1 MNGKVLKVSSKD
13 LYGNVDDRKVSVFA
27 AFNHLKY
34 MNRYVI
40 FSFLDEYNKKKLY
53 FGSVHLK
60 DNSLVVF
67 SIKDNNSIN
76 FVNKFITD
84 YMSNKVDSNE
94 FQIIDISNAEKIELV
109 AFNTIDFEYLEQLDQ
124 MSIKR
129 EITNITND
137 TKSGNKGFLY
147 VLLILLIG
155 IAGGLTYLYFNPDTL
170 TVELKKLECNMEGF
184 NKSIELNYSSSL
196 EAKFD
201 KEDKLNSINKVDIYK
216 FENEEEYIQFKE
228 NNKERLLG
236 IKDGG
241 YTYDDDNLTL
251 KVIYSDDLII
261 DSYDEVYEYVE
272 NEGYSCI
279 EGTYNE

>member
-1 MNGKVLKVSSKD
+1 MNGKVLKVSSND

-129 EITNITND
+129 EISNITDD

>member
-1 MNGKVLKVSSKD
+1 MNGKVLKVSSND

-184 NKSIELNYSSSL
+184 NKSVDLNYSSSL

-201 KEDKLNSINKVDIYK
+201 KEDKLNGINKVDIYK

>member
-1 MNGKVLKVSSKD
+1 MNGKVLKVSSND

>member
-1 MNGKVLKVSSKD
+1 MNGKVLKVSSND

-184 NKSIELNYSSSL
+184 NKSVDLNYSSSL

>member
-1 MNGKVLKVSSKD
+1 MNGKVLKVSSND

-184 NKSIELNYSSSL
+184 NKSVDLNYSSSL

-201 KEDKLNSINKVDIYK
+201 KEDKLNGINKVDIYK

-251 KVIYSDDLII
+251 KVMYSDDLII

>member
-1 MNGKVLKVSSKD
+1 MNGKVLKVSSND

-251 KVIYSDDLII
+251 KVMYSDDLII